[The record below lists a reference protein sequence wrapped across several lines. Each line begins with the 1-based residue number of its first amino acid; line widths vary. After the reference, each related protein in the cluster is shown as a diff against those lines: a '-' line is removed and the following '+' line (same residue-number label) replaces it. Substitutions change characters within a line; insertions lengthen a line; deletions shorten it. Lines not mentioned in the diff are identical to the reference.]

1 MSHADE
7 ASNAKRRRERLKKIK
22 PLAQKSAAV
31 ETLQR
36 ISQQRIFKETAPH
49 AFDEGLLG
57 GEGIKHQETVPRC
70 MLGRAKAGE

>member
-1 MSHADE
+1 
-7 ASNAKRRRERLKKIK
+7 
-22 PLAQKSAAV
+22 LAQKSAAV